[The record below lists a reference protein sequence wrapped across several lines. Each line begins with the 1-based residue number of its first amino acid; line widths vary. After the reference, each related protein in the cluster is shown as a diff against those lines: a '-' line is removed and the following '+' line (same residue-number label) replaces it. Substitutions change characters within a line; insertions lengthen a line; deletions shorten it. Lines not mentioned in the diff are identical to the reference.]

1 MWILVVSSSFL
12 WFNHLTY
19 ETQEQCLHHA
29 EHIKNVDMGPHD
41 IERKSLNVVCVKK
54 V

>member
-1 MWILVVSSSFL
+1 MWILIVSSSFL

-19 ETQEQCLHHA
+19 ETQEQCIIQKR
-29 EHIKNVDMGPHD
+29 IKNVDRELHD
-41 IERKSLNVVCVKK
+41 LERKSLTTMCVKK